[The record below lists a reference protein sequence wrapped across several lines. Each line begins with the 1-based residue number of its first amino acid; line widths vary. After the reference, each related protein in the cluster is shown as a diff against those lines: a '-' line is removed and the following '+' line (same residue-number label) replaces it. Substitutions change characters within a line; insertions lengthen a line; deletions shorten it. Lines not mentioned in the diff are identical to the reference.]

1 MSVERGHIPRRWN
14 DNTSRTKLSS
24 ASPVIKTVENLNPP
38 RAMIPRFTSREHV
51 NILQTMPV
59 ERWQNAWSWSNL
71 LHWRQISVDQEK
83 RKNTSHLKLFTSLS
97 ENVSTNY
104 SQWLHNYLTV
114 EGPYISRS
122 DTNIII
128 DSLCYNFIFQLTQFK
143 SCTARGGRYVHTKT
157 SQKVIHI
164 IMSLY
169 CPGWNHCPRC
179 LMLRDTFSFSTT
191 DWDVLEG
198 WPRALSDNRL
208 IWFESSK
215 GLQGSR
221 RTTQPL
227 LPPISLPFDSRYF
240 WAPEKKGMSN
250 ISNIH
255 KQSGQ
260 WGCNKYRPQ
269 QK

>member
-59 ERWQNAWSWSNL
+59 ERWQNARSWSNL

-104 SQWLHNYLTV
+104 SQWLHNYINV

-122 DTNIII
+122 NTNIII

-157 SQKVIHI
+157 SQK
-164 IMSLY
+164 
-169 CPGWNHCPRC
+169 
-179 LMLRDTFSFSTT
+179 
-191 DWDVLEG
+191 
-198 WPRALSDNRL
+198 
-208 IWFESSK
+208 WF
-215 GLQGSR
+215 
-221 RTTQPL
+221 T
-227 LPPISLPFDSRYF
+227 
-240 WAPEKKGMSN
+240 
-250 ISNIH
+250 
-255 KQSGQ
+255 
-260 WGCNKYRPQ
+260 
-269 QK
+269 

>member
-51 NILQTMPV
+51 NILQAMPV
-59 ERWQNAWSWSNL
+59 ERWQNDRSWSNL

-122 DTNIII
+122 NTNIII
-128 DSLCYNFIFQLTQFK
+128 DRFVT
-143 SCTARGGRYVHTKT
+143 T
-157 SQKVIHI
+157 
-164 IMSLY
+164 
-169 CPGWNHCPRC
+169 
-179 LMLRDTFSFSTT
+179 SFSSSPNLK
-191 DWDVLEG
+191 VALPEG
-198 WPRALSDNRL
+198 ADMCIQRHHKK
-208 IWFESSK
+208 WF
-215 GLQGSR
+215 
-221 RTTQPL
+221 T
-227 LPPISLPFDSRYF
+227 
-240 WAPEKKGMSN
+240 
-250 ISNIH
+250 
-255 KQSGQ
+255 
-260 WGCNKYRPQ
+260 
-269 QK
+269 